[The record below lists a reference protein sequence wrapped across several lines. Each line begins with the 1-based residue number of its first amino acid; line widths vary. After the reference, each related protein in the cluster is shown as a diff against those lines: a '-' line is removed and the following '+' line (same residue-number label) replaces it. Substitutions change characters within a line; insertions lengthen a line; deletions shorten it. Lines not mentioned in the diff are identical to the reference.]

1 MPRKAGIHRDASIV
15 CNLSRA
21 QCAPMIV
28 WIRPL
33 LSTLSLAL
41 LIVAPAGAQLALP
54 TVPAVPTDLPQRT
67 LDSAQRSVDTVG
79 QELSGVS
86 RELAG
91 LRDLRIRTLLRDNS
105 ERIDTDP
112 RGAPVVR
119 SEVVAIDPSPLSL
132 ERARAAG
139 FTIAKER
146 TLDGLDIRVVVLRA
160 PTDERTRRA
169 LARLRKL
176 DPEGQYDFN
185 HLYTESAAQSAPSS
199 AARSSTAPSS
209 APSFTARSSS
219 ARYAQQHSREWRVG
233 LIDTGVDRSHPA
245 LAGAEIRTWGC
256 DGAPHPDRHGTAVAS
271 LLMGTEQ
278 ERAAAHATLFAAD
291 IYCGQPVGGSVVA
304 LAEALG
310 WLARERVAVINV
322 SLVGPPNAL
331 LEKII
336 GASVRRGHVIVAAV
350 GNDGPA
356 APPLYPASYPDVI
369 GVTAV
374 DARHRALPEAGRGKQ
389 VDFAAVGA
397 GLNAAA
403 PGGRWESVRGT
414 SYAAPLVA
422 RMAAQTASEPQTG
435 LPARIQQSLVAEAID
450 LGRRG
455 SDTTF
460 GYGLLGD
467 GVAAVAASANERSPT
482 RAAGRE

>member
-1 MPRKAGIHRDASIV
+1 MNP
-15 CNLSRA
+15 
-21 QCAPMIV
+21 

-41 LIVAPAGAQLALP
+41 LVAAPARAQLALP
-54 TVPAVPTDLPQRT
+54 TVPPTLPTDLPQRT
-67 LDSAQRSVDTVG
+67 LDSAQRSVNTLG
-79 QELSGVS
+79 E
-86 RELAG
+86 ELAG
-91 LRDLRIRTLLRDNS
+91 LRELRIRTLLRDHAD
-105 ERIDTDP
+105 RIDTDP
-112 RGAPVVR
+112 QGAPVVR

-139 FTIAKER
+139 FAVAEER
-146 TLDGLDIRVVVLRA
+146 TLDGLDIRLVVLRA
-160 PTDERTRRA
+160 PTDERTGRA

-185 HLYTESAAQSAPSS
+185 HLYTGSAAQSPAPSS
-199 AARSSTAPSS
+199 P
-209 APSFTARSSS
+209 PTARPSTTSN
-219 ARYAQQHSREWRVG
+219 AQRNSREWRVG
-233 LIDTGVDRSHPA
+233 LIDTGVDRTHPA
-245 LAGAEIRTWGC
+245 LAGTQIRTWGC
-256 DGAPHPDRHGTAVAS
+256 DGVPHPDRHGTAVAS
-271 LLMGTEQ
+271 LLVGAEKD
-278 ERAAAHATLFAAD
+278 AAPPQATLFAAD
-291 IYCGQPVGGSVVA
+291 IYCGQPVGGTVVA

-310 WLARERVAVINV
+310 WLARERVPVINV
-322 SLVGPPNAL
+322 SLVGPPNGL
-331 LEKII
+331 LEKAIRSSI
-336 GASVRRGHVIVAAV
+336 QRGNVIVAAV

-374 DARHRALPEAGRGKQ
+374 DARHRALPEAGRGTQ
-389 VDFAAVGA
+389 VDFAAIGA

-422 RMAAQTASEPQTG
+422 RMAAQAASEPQSG
-435 LPARIQQSLVAEAID
+435 LSGRILQSLEAEAID

-460 GYGLLGD
+460 GYGLLGENAAP
-467 GVAAVAASANERSPT
+467 VAAPTNERSPT
-482 RAAGRE
+482 RVVGRE

>member
-28 WIRPL
+28 RIRPL

-54 TVPAVPTDLPQRT
+54 TVPAVPADLPQRT

-91 LRDLRIRTLLRDNS
+91 LRDLRIRTLLRDNP

-139 FTIAKER
+139 FAIAQER

-199 AARSSTAPSS
+199 AASS
-209 APSFTARSSS
+209 TARSSS
-219 ARYAQQHSREWRVG
+219 ARNAQGKIREWRVG

-245 LAGAEIRTWGC
+245 LAGAEIRTWSC

-271 LLMGTEQ
+271 LLMGAEQ

-374 DARHRALPEAGRGKQ
+374 DGRHRALPEAGRGKQ

-467 GVAAVAASANERSPT
+467 GAAAVAASANERSPT
-482 RAAGRE
+482 RGAGRE